1 MSRWLGVI
9 LVLLSGASFG
19 FMPLFRSWAAGEV
32 SVQMLLMLRFALAA
46 AVLACLCAIQKQPFP
61 RGRMIPILLGMGL
74 GYFGEAYL
82 YFRGLEYAPSGLIS
96 LLLYT
101 YPAIVTILSVA
112 LFKER
117 LTPAKLAALVL
128 AVIGSA
134 LTVIPGLLDQSH
146 QHVRPLG
153 IVLGL
158 ACACSYS
165 AYVLVGGRLPKTTA
179 ALPSSVLVC
188 TGATLAFALVVV
200 VNSFHH
206 AEPLPHSARAWT
218 GIIALGLVCT
228 VFGVTAFLVGLSR
241 VGPVRASTLS
251 TFEPMMTAA
260 VGVIALGETF
270 GPLQIVGAVLI
281 IAAAVLSARAAPTPT
296 STPADAASSTS
307 SPPPA
312 PADTKGQVR
321 PDQPA

>member
-9 LVLLSGASFG
+9 LVLASGASFG
-19 FMPLFRSWAAGEV
+19 FMPLFRSWAAPEV

-46 AVLACLCAIQKQPFP
+46 AVLACFCAIQKQPFP

-82 YFRGLEYAPSGLIS
+82 YFKGLDYAPSGMIS

-101 YPAIVTILSVA
+101 YPAIVTVLSVL

-117 LTPAKLAALVL
+117 LTRAKLAALVL
-128 AVIGSA
+128 AVVGSA
-134 LTVIPGLLDQSH
+134 LTVIPGLFDQSH
-146 QHVRPLG
+146 QNVRPLG

-165 AYVLVGGRLPKTTA
+165 TYVLVGARLPKATA

-188 TGATLAFALVVV
+188 TGAALAFAAVVV
-200 VNSFHH
+200 VNSFRHT
-206 AEPLPHSARAWT
+206 EPLPHTIRAWT
-218 GIIALGLVCT
+218 GIIALALVCT
-228 VFGVTAFLVGLSR
+228 VFGVTAFLAGLSR
-241 VGPVRASTLS
+241 TGPVRASTLS

-260 VGVIALGETF
+260 IGVIALNETF

-281 IAAAVLSARAAPTPT
+281 IAAAILSARAT
-296 STPADAASSTS
+296 ADAASSTS

-312 PADTKGQVR
+312 PADTEAPAP

>member
-1 MSRWLGVI
+1 MSRRLGVI
-9 LVLLSGASFG
+9 LVLASGASFG

-82 YFRGLEYAPSGLIS
+82 YFKGLDYAPSGMIS

-101 YPAIVTILSVA
+101 YPAIVTILSVV

-117 LTPAKLAALVL
+117 LTRVKLAALTL

-134 LTVIPGLLDQSH
+134 LTVIPGLLDQTH

-179 ALPSSVLVC
+179 ALPSAVLVC
-188 TGATLAFALVVV
+188 TGAALAFAVVVV
-200 VNSFHH
+200 VNSFHN
-206 AEPLPHSARAWT
+206 AEPLPHTIRAWT

-228 VFGVTAFLVGLSR
+228 VFGVTAFLAGLAR
-241 VGPVRASTLS
+241 TGPVRASTLS

-281 IAAAVLSARAAPTPT
+281 IAAAILSARATPN
-296 STPADAASSTS
+296 PADAASSTS

-312 PADTKGQVR
+312 PADTKAPAP